1 MDEAL
6 GTQFFQ
12 SLTSVN
18 GERLDWSPEFR
29 AVEPAQ
35 RRAFVELGLYGHSTQ
50 LALFTGSVLATET
63 EPDLWAGIENAMDAD
78 AFRVPNVEF
87 VPVMYRL
94 CRRGECV
101 GQHWHHLFFPMLL
114 VIANHPQ
121 ASFKPRTLEQLSS
134 AYCTFRSL
142 LVHLES
148 YSKCSAAL
156 AGIRSALDARFGE
169 PTEQT
174 DPRLESLLD
183 RLGTA
188 ESVEVSW
195 SFVRDLLQEI
205 PYLGST
211 VGLYLACR
219 FGSDT
224 VVPWSRLKGREL
236 IEDLIENSF
245 VPLADQ
251 AGLETE
257 LTHRESVVREAFLAE
272 RRAG

>member
-1 MDEAL
+1 MNDQDALRELWGGLVWGDCVGRIHRGWSAERMDEAL

-101 GQHWHHLFFPMLL
+101 GQHWHHLFFPTFFFFFFLL
-114 VIANHPQ
+114 F
-121 ASFKPRTLEQLSS
+121 SLE
-134 AYCTFRSL
+134 AYPFICVCCCCIIVRRDIS
-142 LVHLES
+142 
-148 YSKCSAAL
+148 
-156 AGIRSALDARFGE
+156 RDA
-169 PTEQT
+169 
-174 DPRLESLLD
+174 
-183 RLGTA
+183 
-188 ESVEVSW
+188 
-195 SFVRDLLQEI
+195 
-205 PYLGST
+205 
-211 VGLYLACR
+211 
-219 FGSDT
+219 
-224 VVPWSRLKGREL
+224 
-236 IEDLIENSF
+236 
-245 VPLADQ
+245 
-251 AGLETE
+251 
-257 LTHRESVVREAFLAE
+257 
-272 RRAG
+272 